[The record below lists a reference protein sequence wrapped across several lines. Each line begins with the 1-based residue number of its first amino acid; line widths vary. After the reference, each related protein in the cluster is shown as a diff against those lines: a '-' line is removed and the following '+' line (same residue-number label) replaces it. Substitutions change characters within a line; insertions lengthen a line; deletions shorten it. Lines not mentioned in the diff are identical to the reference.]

1 MQKISL
7 INKKTP
13 NYTGTLSDIIFEFIE
28 QKQILGFKYNTESSY
43 LMDIAKCSEK
53 WFSPTNVLPRE
64 FVVAWCKKREVE
76 CSKTWSNR
84 IVVIRQLAKYMNAKG
99 FNAYETPIVIRKKQS
114 TFTPHIYTKEE
125 LSHIFNALNLLNSPT
140 QSPNRA
146 ATGALLFRILYGCGL
161 RVSEALHLT
170 LGDIDFETGVLT
182 IWGSKFGVNRLVPM
196 SEELTQKCRDY
207 REQVHSGKTD
217 NHRIFFM
224 SPAGSFYSLQAI
236 RMMLHEAFFKAE
248 IALTDT
254 GPRIHDFRHTF
265 AVHCLQNWVKTGKNL
280 TSALPV
286 LAVYLGHKGLE
297 STQQYLR
304 LTSEMF
310 QDVTNR
316 CQIFFD
322 NSIAKERV
330 ADEKQ

>member
-1 MQKISL
+1 
-7 INKKTP
+7 
-13 NYTGTLSDIIFEFIE
+13 
-28 QKQILGFKYNTESSY
+28 
-43 LMDIAKCSEK
+43 
-53 WFSPTNVLPRE
+53 
-64 FVVAWCKKREVE
+64 
-76 CSKTWSNR
+76 
-84 IVVIRQLAKYMNAKG
+84 
-99 FNAYETPIVIRKKQS
+99 
-114 TFTPHIYTKEE
+114 
-125 LSHIFNALNLLNSPT
+125 
-140 QSPNRA
+140 
-146 ATGALLFRILYGCGL
+146 
-161 RVSEALHLT
+161 
-170 LGDIDFETGVLT
+170 
-182 IWGSKFGVNRLVPM
+182 
-196 SEELTQKCRDY
+196 
-207 REQVHSGKTD
+207 
-217 NHRIFFM
+217 
-224 SPAGSFYSLQAI
+224 
-236 RMMLHEAFFKAE
+236 MMLHEAFFKAE